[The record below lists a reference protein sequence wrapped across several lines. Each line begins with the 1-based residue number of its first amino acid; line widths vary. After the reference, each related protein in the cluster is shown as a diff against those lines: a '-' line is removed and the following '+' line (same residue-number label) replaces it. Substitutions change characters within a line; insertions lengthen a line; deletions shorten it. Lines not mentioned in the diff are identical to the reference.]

1 MEAEPVTD
9 AAPLAVFGAG
19 GKTGTEILRHAVRK
33 GMEVRAFE
41 HTLPGPSDRVDN
53 VEYFQC
59 DILNDDFSSELE
71 GCRAVISALGIG
83 FGPSTAIA
91 PPPLYTEGTRRLV
104 EAMSKIGISRI
115 VVISAAFVEPQPSVP
130 AWFELT
136 ARPALHNI
144 LEQMR
149 AMEDLLERAKGLEWT
164 AARPGWL
171 LDEPYTGEA
180 VITDERLAE
189 GCFRCR
195 HADLAAASTP
205 SPLSPG
211 QKKTASRT
219 SRRSRPNSGSTRSMR
234 TCGNIPTTR

>member
-1 MEAEPVTD
+1 MEAEPVSD

-19 GKTGTEILRHAVRK
+19 GKTGTEILRHAVHK
-33 GMEVRAFE
+33 GIEVRAFE
-41 HTLPGPSDRVDN
+41 HTLPEPSDRV
-53 VEYFQC
+53 EC
-59 DILNDDFSSELE
+59 DVLNDDFSSELE

-83 FGPSTAIA
+83 FSPSTAID

-104 EAMSKIGISRI
+104 EAMSATGISRI

-149 AMEDLLERAKGLEWT
+149 AMEDLLERAKGLKWT

-171 LDEPYTGEA
+171 LDQPYTGEA
-180 VITDERLAE
+180 VITDERLAQD
-189 GCFRCR
+189 CFRCR
-195 HADLAAASTP
+195 HADLAAAMLEFVCENTWVNAKP
-205 SPLSPG
+205 
-211 QKKTASRT
+211 AIA
-219 SRRSRPNSGSTRSMR
+219 RPEEDRFENVSALKAELG
-234 TCGNIPTTR
+234 ID

>member
-1 MEAEPVTD
+1 MEAQP
-9 AAPLAVFGAG
+9 ANPASPIAVFGAG
-19 GKTGTEILRHAVRK
+19 GKTGTEILRHAVGK
-33 GMEVRAFE
+33 GIKVRAFD
-41 HTLPGPSDRVDN
+41 HTLPEPSDRIDN

-59 DILNDDFSSELE
+59 DVLNDHFSSELE
-71 GCRAVISALGIG
+71 GCHSVISALGIG
-83 FGPSTAIA
+83 FSPSTAIN
-91 PPPLYTEGTRRLV
+91 PPPLYTEGTRKLV
-104 EAMSKIGISRI
+104 EEMSATGISRI

-136 ARPALHNI
+136 ARPTLHNI

-195 HADLAAASTP
+195 HADLAAAMLEFVCESTWINAKP
-205 SPLSPG
+205 AIARPEAEHFESI
-211 QKKTASRT
+211 TALKAQL
-219 SRRSRPNSGSTRSMR
+219 G
-234 TCGNIPTTR
+234 ID

>member
-1 MEAEPVTD
+1 MEAEPVSD

-19 GKTGTEILRHAVRK
+19 GKTGTEILRHAVHK
-33 GMEVRAFE
+33 GIEVRAFE
-41 HTLPGPSDRVDN
+41 HTLPEPSDRVDN
-53 VEYFQC
+53 VEYLQC
-59 DILNDDFSSELE
+59 DVLNDDFSSELE

-83 FGPSTAIA
+83 FSPSTAID

-104 EAMSKIGISRI
+104 EAMSATGISRI

-149 AMEDLLERAKGLEWT
+149 AMEDLLERAKGLKWT

-180 VITDERLAE
+180 VITD
-189 GCFRCR
+189 
-195 HADLAAASTP
+195 
-205 SPLSPG
+205 
-211 QKKTASRT
+211 
-219 SRRSRPNSGSTRSMR
+219 
-234 TCGNIPTTR
+234 

>member
-33 GMEVRAFE
+33 GIAVRAFE
-41 HTLPGPSDRVDN
+41 HTLPEPSDRVDN

-59 DILNDDFSSELE
+59 DVLNDDFSSELE

-83 FGPSTAIA
+83 FSPSTTID

-104 EAMSKIGISRI
+104 EAMSTTGISQI

-149 AMEDLLERAKGLEWT
+149 AWKIFWS
-164 AARPGWL
+164 ARK
-171 LDEPYTGEA
+171 A
-180 VITDERLAE
+180 
-189 GCFRCR
+189 
-195 HADLAAASTP
+195 
-205 SPLSPG
+205 
-211 QKKTASRT
+211 
-219 SRRSRPNSGSTRSMR
+219 
-234 TCGNIPTTR
+234 

>member
-1 MEAEPVTD
+1 MEAEPVSD

-41 HTLPGPSDRVDN
+41 HTLPEPSDRVDN
-53 VEYFQC
+53 VEYLQC
-59 DILNDDFSSELE
+59 DVLNDDFSSELE

-83 FGPSTAIA
+83 FSPSTAID
-91 PPPLYTEGTRRLV
+91 PPPLYTEGTRKLV
-104 EAMSKIGISRI
+104 EAMSTTGMSRI

-136 ARPALHNI
+136 ARSALHNI

-149 AMEDLLERAKGLEWT
+149 AMDQAGSWT
-164 AARPGWL
+164 NLIPVKPSLPTSALSRVAFVAGTPTSRQPCSNSSARTPG
-171 LDEPYTGEA
+171 
-180 VITDERLAE
+180 
-189 GCFRCR
+189 
-195 HADLAAASTP
+195 STP

-219 SRRSRPNSGSTRSMR
+219 SRRSKPNSGSTRSTR
-234 TCGNIPTTR
+234 ARGNT

>member
-1 MEAEPVTD
+1 MEAEPVSD

-19 GKTGTEILRHAVRK
+19 GKTGTEILRHAVHK
-33 GMEVRAFE
+33 GIEVRAFE
-41 HTLPGPSDRVDN
+41 HTLPEPSDRV
-53 VEYFQC
+53 QC
-59 DILNDDFSSELE
+59 DVLNDDFSSELE

-83 FGPSTAIA
+83 FSPSTAID

-104 EAMSKIGISRI
+104 EAMSATGISRI

-149 AMEDLLERAKGLEWT
+149 AMEDLLERAKGLKWT

-171 LDEPYTGEA
+171 LDQPYTGEA
-180 VITDERLAE
+180 VITDERLAQD
-189 GCFRCR
+189 CFRCR
-195 HADLAAASTP
+195 HADLAAAMLEFVCENTWVNAKP
-205 SPLSPG
+205 
-211 QKKTASRT
+211 AIA
-219 SRRSRPNSGSTRSMR
+219 RPEEDRFENVSALKAELG
-234 TCGNIPTTR
+234 ID

>member
-1 MEAEPVTD
+1 MTD

-33 GMEVRAFE
+33 GIAVRAFE
-41 HTLPGPSDRVDN
+41 HTLPEPSDRVDN

-59 DILNDDFSSELE
+59 DVLNDDFSSELE

-83 FGPSTAIA
+83 FSPSTTID

-104 EAMSKIGISRI
+104 EAMSTTGISRI

-149 AMEDLLERAKGLEWT
+149 AMEDLLERAEGLEWT

-171 LDEPYTGEA
+171 LDEPYTGEV
-180 VITDERLAE
+180 VITDERLAQD
-189 GCFRCR
+189 CFRCR
-195 HADLAAASTP
+195 HADLAAAMLEFACENTWVNAKP
-205 SPLSPG
+205 
-211 QKKTASRT
+211 AIA
-219 SRRSRPNSGSTRSMR
+219 RPEADRFEKVAALKAELG
-234 TCGNIPTTR
+234 ID

>member
-195 HADLAAASTP
+195 HADLAAAMLEFVRENTWINAKP
-205 SPLSPG
+205 
-211 QKKTASRT
+211 AIA
-219 SRRSRPNSGSTRSMR
+219 RPEEDRFENVSALKAELG
-234 TCGNIPTTR
+234 ID

>member
-1 MEAEPVTD
+1 MEAEPVSD

-19 GKTGTEILRHAVRK
+19 GKTGTEILRHAVHK
-33 GMEVRAFE
+33 GIEVRAFE
-41 HTLPGPSDRVDN
+41 HTLPEPSDRVDN
-53 VEYFQC
+53 VEYLQC
-59 DILNDDFSSELE
+59 DVLNDDFSSELE

-83 FGPSTAIA
+83 FSPSTAID

-104 EAMSKIGISRI
+104 EAMSATGISRI

-149 AMEDLLERAKGLEWT
+149 AMEDLLERAKGLNWT
-164 AARPGWL
+164 SARPGWL

-180 VITDERLAE
+180 VITDERLAQD
-189 GCFRCR
+189 CFRCR
-195 HADLAAASTP
+195 HADLAAAMLEFVCENTWVNAKPAIARPEEDRFENVSA
-205 SPLSPG
+205 L
-211 QKKTASRT
+211 KTEL
-219 SRRSRPNSGSTRSMR
+219 G
-234 TCGNIPTTR
+234 ID